1 MKVSAWFTHLSGLIF
16 HILSSLHACPQ
27 MFSPNFTRVCS
38 KITSWNGTQHSLATK
53 QLTITSMPCLAI
65 PNHAISS
72 VIKWTRKEHKEMH
85 SSSTFGCSAWT
96 SGFYLFFPVQSHTLD
111 TLWQMEEALNTFHA
125 NTDIFLDKG
134 IHENF
139 DILKLYLIFH

>member
-1 MKVSAWFTHLSGLIF
+1 MIYSPFCADLPHTVIFTCMFPDVLPQLHKGVFKDHFMKWHTTFVGHKAIDHHFHAMSG
-16 HILSSLHACPQ
+16 HPQ
-27 MFSPNFTRVCS
+27 
-38 KITSWNGTQHSLATK
+38 
-53 QLTITSMPCLAI
+53 PC
-65 PNHAISS
+65 HFKKGISS

-96 SGFYLFFPVQSHTLD
+96 SGFYLFCPVQSHTLD

-139 DILKLYLIFH
+139 DILKLHLIFH